1 MSGKH
6 AFGAA
11 AAAAVITAIAALLAT
26 FIIVFGDDD
35 AAMSYRSLDYE
46 VTVQPDGDLEIT
58 QHVDLRLNE
67 REDDDDNTVP
77 WKQLYQQYRLDPDNL
92 TAITGVSVTDASTG
106 ENLRADRPAH
116 PVRHRRRRVERV
128 VCTALVHRRR
138 HRWRGRPATLYA
150 GRRHR
155 RTTHGGDRLE
165 HPRHRG
171 GRQHALRRHDDVR
184 GRDEPRTTTLPT
196 FQWEPFGPSNQVP
209 IGTVIG
215 TVRLPDG
222 GDGSLSRAWLHFSGT
237 SETSRSNKRAAVHRI
252 RTCAPASIST
262 NRYTYRST

>member
-77 WKQLYQQYRLDPDNL
+77 WKQLYQQYRLNPDNL

-106 ENLRADRPAH
+106 ETYAQTDPRTPSGIGDDEWNTSYARHWYIADVTDGADDPQPYTPDGDIRE
-116 PVRHRRRRVERV
+116 ERV
-128 VCTALVHRRR
+128 VEIGWNIPVTVEADSMRFDVTMTFEGVTTA
-138 HRWRGRPATLYA
+138 Y
-150 GRRHR
+150 
-155 RTTHGGDRLE
+155 
-165 HPRHRG
+165 
-171 GRQHALRRHDDVR
+171 DDVA
-184 GRDEPRTTTLPT
+184 T

-209 IGTVIG
+209 IGTVTG

-222 GDGSLSRAWLHFSGT
+222 GQYLLPSGYAQPYLT
-237 SETSRSNKRAAVHRI
+237 SEFLR
-252 RTCAPASIST
+252 
-262 NRYTYRST
+262 

>member
-77 WKQLYQQYRLDPDNL
+77 WKQLYQQYRLNPDNL
-92 TAITGVSVTDASTG
+92 TAITGVSVTNASTG
-106 ENLRADRPAH
+106 ETYAQTDPRTPSGIGDDEWNTSYARHWYIADVTDGADDPQPYA
-116 PVRHRRRRVERV
+116 PGDDIGEERV
-128 VCTALVHRRR
+128 VEIGWNIPVTVEPTAC
-138 HRWRGRPATLYA
+138 A
-150 GRRHR
+150 
-155 RTTHGGDRLE
+155 
-165 HPRHRG
+165 
-171 GRQHALRRHDDVR
+171 
-184 GRDEPRTTTLPT
+184 
-196 FQWEPFGPSNQVP
+196 S
-209 IGTVIG
+209 
-215 TVRLPDG
+215 
-222 GDGSLSRAWLHFSGT
+222 
-237 SETSRSNKRAAVHRI
+237 TSR
-252 RTCAPASIST
+252 
-262 NRYTYRST
+262 

>member
-77 WKQLYQQYRLDPDNL
+77 WKQLYQQYRLNPDNL

-106 ENLRADRPAH
+106 ETYAQTDPRTPSGIGDDEWNTSYARHWYIADVTDGADDPQPYTPDGDIRE
-116 PVRHRRRRVERV
+116 ERV
-128 VCTALVHRRR
+128 VEIGWNIPVTVEADSIRFDITMTFEGVTTSPRSSGSRS
-138 HRWRGRPATLYA
+138 GRPT
-150 GRRHR
+150 RC
-155 RTTHGGDRLE
+155 
-165 HPRHRG
+165 
-171 GRQHALRRHDDVR
+171 
-184 GRDEPRTTTLPT
+184 
-196 FQWEPFGPSNQVP
+196 
-209 IGTVIG
+209 
-215 TVRLPDG
+215 
-222 GDGSLSRAWLHFSGT
+222 
-237 SETSRSNKRAAVHRI
+237 RS
-252 RTCAPASIST
+252 AP
-262 NRYTYRST
+262 